1 MPGNM
6 PKSSGTQAAT
16 VTKFF
21 IAVRTGRLKIR
32 GKKSLNRELAP

>member
-1 MPGNM
+1 MPDNM
-6 PKSSGTQAAT
+6 PKSSDTQAAT

-21 IAVRTGRLKIR
+21 IVVRTGRLKIR